1 MSWFGWLRQ
10 GVYAAFAVLILMLV
24 PAAVGGDGAALTVL
38 ALGVPSLAL
47 VGVNRLR
54 WQRLRVALRSGDAA
68 RARALW
74 RRVYSRLDGRA
85 RQHPRVQLWRAY
97 VSVLGGHYA
106 PALAILEGLTRIKLS
121 PREQAARDSLRAR
134 CLAQG
139 NEPEAAIAVVEQAR
153 ALPDL
158 SSDTKRALTEALA
171 IARLRMRQPEL
182 ALSAVDELLS
192 DPERS
197 RARASHLLVRG
208 DALRLIGREGEARAA
223 YDEALHASQ
232 HGSMTWRRAR
242 ERLDQPPP
250 ASQHGSMTWRRA
262 RERLDQPPP
271 SAYR

>member
-1 MSWFGWLRQ
+1 MSWLRQ
-10 GVYAAFAVLILMLV
+10 VYWAVVVVWMLMIGT
-24 PAAVGGDGAALTVL
+24 AAVAGNAIALIVFGMTL
-38 ALGVPSLAL
+38 AGVALA
-47 VGVNRLR
+47 GMNQLR
-54 WQRLRVALRSGDAA
+54 WQRLRVALRAGDAA

-106 PALAILEGLTRIKLS
+106 AGLSILDGLTKVKLGV
-121 PREQAARDSLRAR
+121 REQAARDSLRAR

-139 NEPEAAIAVVEQAR
+139 NEPERAVAVVEQAR
-153 ALPDL
+153 ALPGL
-158 SSDTKRALTEALA
+158 SSETRRALTEALA

-182 ALSAVDELLS
+182 ALSAVDQLLA
-192 DPERS
+192 DPERT

-232 HGSMTWRRAR
+232 QGTVTWRRAR
-242 ERLDQPPP
+242 ERLDQ
-250 ASQHGSMTWRRA
+250 A
-262 RERLDQPPP
+262 PP